1 MKKQLG
7 ATMVEFALVLILF
20 LTVMLGIV
28 DFARMLWTWNAA
40 SEATRWGARISVV
53 CERDATAVLARMQFF
68 VPQLEA
74 ANVDID
80 WYTWDDVSSTYNIS
94 TLCDHTNCAG
104 VNVKIKNLN
113 YQWMGP
119 VAYGFQALIGMPAFS
134 TFLPR
139 EIMGQDLNSDSVC
152 SAP

>member
-1 MKKQLG
+1 MKHQFG

-20 LTVMLGIV
+20 LTVLLGIV

-40 SEATRWGARISVV
+40 SEATRWGARVSVV
-53 CERDATAVLARMQFF
+53 CERDATAVLARMKFF
-68 VPQLEA
+68 VPQLQA
-74 ANVDID
+74 ANVQID
-80 WYTWDDVSSTYNIS
+80 WYTWDHVSSTYNIS
-94 TLCDHTNCAG
+94 YGCDHTNCAG
-104 VNVKIKNLN
+104 VNVQIKNLN

-119 VAYGFQALIGMPAFS
+119 VAFGFQSLIGMPAFS

-139 EIMGQDLNSDSVC
+139 EIMGRDDDSASVC